1 MEVAMEDIVQIRLL
15 FVAGVLVMFG
25 VVAPLAYA
33 VAHLVDWVRARAGR
47 ARPATRARRTVN
59 EMPARGTR

>member
-25 VVAPLAYA
+25 VVAPLPYA
-33 VAHLVDWVRARAGR
+33 VARLVDWLRARAER
-47 ARPATRARRTVN
+47 ARPATRARRTVS